1 MRISFISFIVFL
13 LVSISSFAQL
23 DKANRYYDDKEYT
36 MAIKAYEGYLRK
48 NETNI
53 EALEK
58 IANAYR
64 ITKNYQ
70 QAELYYS
77 KLFQQSGVPPI
88 NHYYYG
94 LILKNNNKIEEAKEQ
109 FKTYTK
115 AVPGD
120 KKGTLSLKSCD
131 DAKKLL
137 KKAKM
142 FEVSPV
148 SDVNTPSSEFSPVIF
163 KNQLVFVSDRK
174 NFSTGKQDFLHVFYS
189 DIKKEGTASKK
200 VQPYPWPVNTEF
212 QDGPVCFNPEQNM
225 MVITHVDLL
234 NKGDKN
240 FINRSKLYFS
250 LLKENK
256 WTKVKPFQYNSDEY
270 SIAHPCISA
279 DGKKLFFSSDKPG
292 GEGGMDIYV
301 CEKDGENW
309 GTPVNLGKTVNTIGE
324 EVFPFINKEGTL
336 FFSSDG
342 HSGLGGLDVF
352 LSLFNSGKYSSVKN
366 IGTTLN
372 SSTDDFGIV
381 FNDDNHTGYFSS
393 DRPGGAG
400 SDDIYSFTSVDNS
413 IIVDGK
419 IVLGINVNG
428 PLKNSEI
435 SLLSE
440 EGEIISTSHTDKSG
454 AFKFEGLEAGKKY
467 MVKLND
473 EIDTKQ
479 KFYLLDGKSDFIRE
493 TGIDGK
499 GGKMVFRNL
508 PADPNAMPEVV
519 LGGSTF
525 AGNLLVGETST
536 KPLVNTRVN
545 LLNDKGEIV
554 QTVVTNAFGAFV
566 FTNLPPDQNF
576 LVQVDETDAQLT
588 LKTKIILT
596 NKNGKEMQVTSAGE
610 GGAFKFQF
618 LASDKNTLKLM
629 EVEDNELR
637 MDFKGKFMGDNKKP
651 MANVVVNLLNEKGEI
666 IQTTVTDKF
675 GAFKFAN
682 LPADQKVLFAMD
694 ENDPQLKLTK
704 KLMLMDDKGN
714 VVKEEEKNEAGAFK
728 FSVLPS
734 EKKKLS
740 IVYVDDPWLKVLQLK
755 TSAVKE
761 NLTIIEKIY
770 FDYGKYTVLPEAA
783 KILDKVIG
791 IMEKDPVLVIEISS
805 HTDSRSSAESNME
818 LSQKRA
824 NAAVEYIIKNGIAKD
839 RITGKGYGESK
850 LINNCTDGV
859 ACSEEEHAKNRR
871 AEFKV
876 SRKAK

>member
-1 MRISFISFIVFL
+1 
-13 LVSISSFAQL
+13 
-23 DKANRYYDDKEYT
+23 
-36 MAIKAYEGYLRK
+36 MAIKGYESYLQK

-58 IANAYR
+58 VANAYR

-70 QAELYYS
+70 QAEVYYS
-77 KLFQQSGVPPI
+77 KLLQQSNVPPI

-94 LILKNNNKIEEAKEQ
+94 LILKNNNKIDEAKEQ
-109 FKTYTK
+109 FKKYTT

-120 KKGTLSLKSCD
+120 KKGTLLLKSCE

-142 FEVSPV
+142 FDASLVP
-148 SDVNTPSSEFSPVIF
+148 DINTASSEFSPVIF
-163 KNQLVFVSDRK
+163 ENQLVFVSNRK
-174 NFSTGKQDFLHVFYS
+174 NFSTGKQELLHVFYT
-189 DIKKEGTASKK
+189 DIKKEGSASKK

-212 QDGPVCFNPEQNM
+212 QDGPVCFNPEQNI

-234 NKGDKN
+234 NKSDKN
-240 FINRSKLYFS
+240 FVNRSKLYFS
-250 LLKENK
+250 VLKDNK
-256 WTKVKPFQYNSDEY
+256 WSKVKPFQYNSDEY

-279 DGKKLFFSSDKPG
+279 DGKKLFFASDKQG

-301 CEKDGENW
+301 CEKEGENW
-309 GTPVNLGKTVNTIGE
+309 GAPNNLGKNINTFGE
-324 EVFPFINKEGTL
+324 EVFPYINKDGTL

-352 LSLFNSGKYSSVKN
+352 SSVNSNGKYASVKN
-366 IGTTLN
+366 AGANLN

-381 FNDDNHTGYFSS
+381 FTDDNHKGYFSS
-393 DRPGGAG
+393 DRLGGSG

-413 IIVDGK
+413 IVIAGK
-419 IVLGINVNG
+419 IVLGVNVNG
-428 PLKNSEI
+428 PLKNGGI

-440 EGEIISTSHTDKSG
+440 DGEALSTSSTDKTG
-454 AFKFEGLEAGKKY
+454 AFKFEGLESGKKY

-473 EIDTKQ
+473 ESNTKQ
-479 KFYLLDGKSDFIRE
+479 KYYLLDNKSDFIRE

-499 GGKMVFRNL
+499 GGKFVFRNL

-519 LGGSTF
+519 LGGGTF

-545 LLNDKGEIV
+545 LLNEKGEIV

-576 LVQVDETDAQLT
+576 LVQVDETDTQLT

-596 NKNGKEMQVTSAGE
+596 NKNGKEMQVASAGE
-610 GGAFKFQF
+610 GGSFKFEF
-618 LASDKNTLKLM
+618 LAADKNTLKLM

-637 MDFKGKFMGDNKKP
+637 MDFKGKFVGDNKKP
-651 MANVVVNLLNEKGEI
+651 MANVIVNLVNEKGEV
-666 IQTTVTDKF
+666 IQTTVTDKY
-675 GAFKFAN
+675 GSFKFTN

-704 KLMLMDDKGN
+704 KLMLMDEKGN
-714 VVKEEEKNEAGAFK
+714 LVKEEEKNETGTFK
-728 FSVLPS
+728 FNVLPS

-740 IVYVDDPWLKVLQLK
+740 VVYVDDPWLKVLQLK
-755 TSAVKE
+755 SSTAKA
-761 NLTIIEKIY
+761 NLTIVEKIY
-770 FDYGKYTVLPEAA
+770 YASSKYEVLPEAA
-783 KILDKVIG
+783 KILDKVVG
-791 IMEKDPVLVIEISS
+791 ILEKDTVLVIEISS
-805 HTDSRSSAESNME
+805 HTDSHATSITNNKV
-818 LSQKRA
+818 SQKRA
-824 NAAVEYIIKNGIAKD
+824 DAAVEYILKAGISPN
-839 RITGKGYGESK
+839 RITGKGYGESQ
-850 LINNCTDGV
+850 LINKCADGV
-859 ACSEEEHAKNRR
+859 ECSEEDHAKNRR
-871 AEFKV
+871 TEFKV